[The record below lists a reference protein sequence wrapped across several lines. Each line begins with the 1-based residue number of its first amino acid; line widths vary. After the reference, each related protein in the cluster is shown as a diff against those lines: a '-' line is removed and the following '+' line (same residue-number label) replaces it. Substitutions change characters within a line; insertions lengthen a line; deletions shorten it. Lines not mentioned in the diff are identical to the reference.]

1 MAQKIIIY
9 GTKTCPFCIQ
19 ASEAYGDRAV
29 FIDVDEDPEKLKE
42 MLTLSG
48 GRRQVP
54 VIVEDDKVTVGF
66 LGDTNLRGGIP
77 LFGGT

>member
-1 MAQKIIIY
+1 MAEKIIIY
-9 GTKTCPFCIQ
+9 GTDTCPFCVQ
-19 ASEAYGDRAV
+19 AREAYKDRAI
-29 FIDVDEDPEKLKE
+29 FINVDKDPEKLKE
-42 MLTLSG
+42 MLALSG

-66 LGDTNLRGGIP
+66 LGDTTLSGGIP